1 MKERVIETI
10 CMLQLIKYDFNI
22 KIKDLEDKVKKSDF
36 LITDGTLR
44 IDMCI
49 FVTSNKLKKVR

>member
-1 MKERVIETI
+1 
-10 CMLQLIKYDFNI
+10 MLQLIKYDFNI
-22 KIKDLEDKVKKSDF
+22 KVKYLEDKVKRSDF